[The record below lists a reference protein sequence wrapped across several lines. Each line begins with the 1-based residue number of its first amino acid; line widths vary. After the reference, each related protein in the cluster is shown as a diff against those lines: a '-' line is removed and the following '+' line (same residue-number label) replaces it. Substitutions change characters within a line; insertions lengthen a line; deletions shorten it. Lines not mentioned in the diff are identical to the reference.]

1 MRIYRDRS
9 AKLLGLSQSMYIDT
23 VLKRF
28 SMENSKK
35 GYLSIGHGISLSKK
49 DCATTP
55 EERESMSRIPYA
67 STVGSIMYAMTCTR
81 PDVAYSLGVVSRYQ
95 SDPGEKHWIVV
106 KNILKY
112 LRNTKDQMLIY
123 GEPDL
128 KLEGFTDSS
137 FESDRDDSKSVS
149 GYVFTLNARAI
160 CWKSSKQGTVADS
173 VCEAEYIA
181 ALDAAK
187 EAVWLKK
194 FLDELRVASSL
205 DGPVPLHCDNTGT
218 IAQAKEPRSHHRNKH
233 ILRHYHLV

>member
-1 MRIYRDRS
+1 M
-9 AKLLGLSQSMYIDT
+9 A
-23 VLKRF
+23 
-28 SMENSKK
+28 
-35 GYLSIGHGISLSKK
+35 
-49 DCATTP
+49 
-55 EERESMSRIPYA
+55 
-67 STVGSIMYAMTCTR
+67 
-81 PDVAYSLGVVSRYQ
+81 
-95 SDPGEKHWIVV
+95 
-106 KNILKY
+106 
-112 LRNTKDQMLIY
+112 IY

-128 KLEGFTDSS
+128 KPVEFVDSS